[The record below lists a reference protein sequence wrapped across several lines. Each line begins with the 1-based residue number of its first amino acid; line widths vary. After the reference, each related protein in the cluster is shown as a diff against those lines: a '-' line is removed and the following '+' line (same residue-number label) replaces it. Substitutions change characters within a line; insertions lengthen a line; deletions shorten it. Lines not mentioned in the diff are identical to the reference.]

1 MPLHPDVSAA
11 LQQAHDAEAT
21 ASEKFHKQEHVFTD
35 GPGDLPKLGKF
46 FDKLHKKAYKRQHKL
61 RNTLLRHGEDVDT
74 NVGDTSHTED
84 PGEALT
90 NARKTLG
97 GLMAAHQ
104 AVNDATRD
112 AAKETDDGEEKA
124 VLRGIREKYHGTAKK
139 LDLQAQKVDRKQR
152 QLKTLGEAFFAHK
165 HS

>member
-1 MPLHPDVSAA
+1 MPLHAAVSAA
-11 LQQAHDAEAT
+11 LQSAHDAEAT
-21 ASEKFHKQEHVFTD
+21 ASEQWHKQEHVFTD
-35 GPGDLPKLGKF
+35 GPGDLPKLGCF

-61 RNTLLRHGEDVDT
+61 RNTLLRHGHDVET
-74 NVGDTSHTED
+74 NLGDTDHTEE

-90 NARKTLG
+90 AARRTLG

-112 AAKETDDGEEKA
+112 AAKEADDGEEKA

>member
-1 MPLHPDVSAA
+1 MSLHPDVSAA
-11 LQQAHDAEAT
+11 LQSAHDAEAT
-21 ASEKFHKQEHVFTD
+21 ASEQWHKQEHVFTD

-61 RNTLLRHGEDVDT
+61 RNTLLKHGEDVET
-74 NVGDTSHTED
+74 NLGDTTHHDE
-84 PGEALT
+84 PAKALHA
-90 NARKTLG
+90 ARKTLS

-104 AVNDATRD
+104 AVNDATRS
-112 AAKETDDGEEKA
+112 AADDTDDGEEKA

-152 QLKTLGEAFFAHK
+152 QLNKLGEAFFAHK

>member
-11 LQQAHDAEAT
+11 LQSAHDAEAT
-21 ASEKFHKQEHVFTD
+21 ASEQWHKQEHVFTD

-46 FDKLHKKAYKRQHKL
+46 LDKLHKKAYKRQHKL
-61 RNTLLRHGEDVDT
+61 RNTLLKHGEDVET
-74 NVGDTSHTED
+74 NVGDTEHTED
-84 PGEALT
+84 PGEALAS
-90 NARKTLG
+90 ARKTLS
-97 GLMAAHQ
+97 GLLAAHQ

-152 QLKTLGEAFFAHK
+152 QLKTLGEQFFAHK

>member
-11 LQQAHDAEAT
+11 LQTAHDLEAT
-21 ASEKFHKQEHVFTD
+21 ASEQWHKQEHVFTD

-61 RNTLLRHGEDVDT
+61 RNTLLKHGEDVDT
-74 NVGDTSHTED
+74 NVGDTSHTAD

-90 NARKTLG
+90 AARQTLG
-97 GLMAAHQ
+97 GLLAAHQ